1 MQITAYYG
9 IVLDACIAL
18 SCQKLVNKNQTIG
31 GSSDGLHSV
40 YSFYI
45 ILFYVAHFKLKEKFS
60 NTILCNCAL

>member
-31 GSSDGLHSV
+31 GARMA
-40 YSFYI
+40 Y
-45 ILFYVAHFKLKEKFS
+45 ILFIAFTSF
-60 NTILCNCAL
+60 CFM